1 MLPGLTNRS
10 PRNNL
15 TTPSCLYLAARESA
29 VRLESMSCW
38 PGSICFFSQEQ
49 PHYPIMS
56 ISCSPYE
63 WRHTSAISLVH
74 MLSLHLNQDIC
85 NFGNAEVQE
94 TAKCRKPPAI
104 RSKAL
109 RKLFMDHLPAT
120 LKGIWQIRYETVELI
135 KKLER
140 KMFLC
145 NLRTLSARG
154 IPNIKNIQGKVCL
167 RG

>member
-1 MLPGLTNRS
+1 MFI
-10 PRNNL
+10 
-15 TTPSCLYLAARESA
+15 SCSQSA

-94 TAKCRKPPAI
+94 TAKCRKPPTI
-104 RSKAL
+104 RSMAL
-109 RKLFMDHLPAT
+109 RKLFMDHLPANW
-120 LKGIWQIRYETVELI
+120 LSKRIWQIRYETVELI
-135 KKLER
+135 KKSER
-140 KMFLC
+140 KMFSR
-145 NLRTLSARG
+145 NLRTLPARG